1 MLTRITIYDKR
12 YVDMTAKKQH
22 CRVSAVKREGT
33 DPKNLHVTAMVV
45 DGKWQ
50 EVAT

>member
-1 MLTRITIYDKR
+1 MLTRITLISKR
-12 YVDMTAKKQH
+12 CVDMTAKKQH
-22 CRVSAVKREGT
+22 CRVSAVKREGPSAK
-33 DPKNLHVTAMVV
+33 DLRVTAMVV